1 MNQQE
6 KHLASEPKQVII
18 IRTDTTPKMRKGKM
32 IAQGAHASM
41 KVIFD
46 MMGNHVRVAAKLHP
60 DDHERIVNYR
70 ELEYRPD
77 GALDKWV
84 NGVFKKVV
92 VGATKDEL
100 VKCYQEARRQGILCA
115 LIEDKGLTEFGGDV
129 TITACAIGPAYPE
142 DIDPITGHLN
152 LL

>member
-1 MNQQE
+1 MTNTE
-6 KHLASEPKQVII
+6 NYSMDPKQVII
-18 IRTDTTPKMRKGKM
+18 IRTDTEPKMRKGKM

-46 MMGNHVRVAAKLHP
+46 LMGNHQRVAPKMHP
-60 DDHERIVNYR
+60 DDFERFVISR
-70 ELEYRPD
+70 ELVIRPD

-92 VGATKDEL
+92 VGAPKDEL
-100 VKCYQEARRQGILCA
+100 VNCYQEARRNGILCA
-115 LIEDKGLTEFGGDV
+115 LIEDKGLTEFGGKV